1 MQERPWHRHYDSS
14 VPAQLDYEELALPE
28 ILDRQAK
35 RFADRPAIHF
45 LKTTLTYAQLSAD
58 VDRLATALGALGV
71 RSGTRVAIQLPN
83 LPQTVIAFY
92 AALKAGAQVVM
103 TNPLYTPRE
112 IEHQWKDS
120 GVELAFV
127 TDYLFDQK
135 LRAARGDLPAKQY
148 IVASIPEYLGFPL
161 NWLAPFKLKKKEP
174 PLWAKVP
181 NEPGVHR
188 FRKLVKATAPNPPAV
203 AHDLDEVAVLQYTG
217 GTTGVSKGAM
227 LTHRNLSF
235 NVQQVHSWFPDM
247 DEGNEVVLAALPL
260 FHVFGLTVA
269 MNWGIYCGG
278 ALALLPDP
286 RDVKALVECVSGR
299 RVTIFPGVPAMFNA
313 LNNYAGIESVDVS
326 SVKSCF
332 SGSAPIPVDVLER
345 FEKLTGA
352 RILEGFG
359 MSESS
364 PVTHVNPLGGVRK
377 VGTVGVPVPDTDAK
391 VVDVDEGTR
400 ELAVGEEGELI
411 IRGPQVMKGYWEK
424 PGETAETLRDGW
436 LHTGDLAS
444 VDEDGYFK
452 IVGRKKDMIN
462 AGGYKIF
469 PDEVDSVLM
478 AHEGILEAATIGVPD
493 PRRGET
499 VKSFIVL
506 QPGKDLGTDAIVEYC
521 RERLAP
527 YKVPREIE
535 FLDELPKSTVLKVL
549 RRELRDRE
557 LAKRT

>member
-1 MQERPWHRHYDSS
+1 MQERPWHKHYDAS
-14 VPAQLDYEELALPE
+14 VPTEVDFEDLALPDV
-28 ILDRQAK
+28 LQRQRE

-45 LKTTLTYAQLSAD
+45 LKTTLSYAELAED
-58 VDRLATALGALGV
+58 VDRLATALAGLGV

-92 AALKAGAQVVM
+92 AALRAGAQVVM
-103 TNPLYTPRE
+103 TNPLYTPPE
-112 IEHQWKDS
+112 IEHQWTDA
-120 GVELAFV
+120 GVEVAIV

-135 LRAARGDLPAKQY
+135 LRAARSSLPAKHY

-161 NWLAPFKLKKKEP
+161 NWLAPFKLKKKDP

-181 NEPGVHR
+181 AEPDVHH
-188 FRKLVKATAPNPPAV
+188 FRKLIRSTRPAPPRV
-203 AHDLDEVAVLQYTG
+203 THDLEEVAVLQYTG

-227 LTHRNLSF
+227 LTHRNLSY

-260 FHVFGLTVA
+260 FHVFGLTVS
-269 MNWGIYCGG
+269 MNWSLYCGG
-278 ALALLPDP
+278 ALALVPDP

-313 LNNYAGIESVDVS
+313 LNNYPGIDSVDVS

-332 SGSAPIPVDVLER
+332 SGSAPMPVDVLER
-345 FEKLTGA
+345 FESLTGA

-391 VVDVDEGTR
+391 IVDVEEGTR
-400 ELAVGEEGELI
+400 ELSTGEEGELI
-411 IRGPQVMKGYWEK
+411 IQGPQIMKGYWNK
-424 PGETAETLRDGW
+424 PDETAETLREGW
-436 LHTGDLAS
+436 LFTGDLAS

-469 PDEVDSVLM
+469 PDEVDNVLM

-493 PRRGET
+493 PKRGET

-506 QPGKDLGTDAIVEYC
+506 QANSGLGTEEIVEYC

-557 LAKRT
+557 LAKRG

>member
-28 ILDRQAK
+28 ILDRQAR

-391 VVDVDEGTR
+391 VVDVDEGTQ

-424 PGETAETLRDGW
+424 PDETAETLRDGW

-493 PRRGET
+493 PKRGET

>member
-1 MQERPWHRHYDSS
+1 M
-14 VPAQLDYEELALPE
+14 
-28 ILDRQAK
+28 
-35 RFADRPAIHF
+35 
-45 LKTTLTYAQLSAD
+45 
-58 VDRLATALGALGV
+58 
-71 RSGTRVAIQLPN
+71 
-83 LPQTVIAFY
+83 
-92 AALKAGAQVVM
+92 
-103 TNPLYTPRE
+103 
-112 IEHQWKDS
+112 
-120 GVELAFV
+120 
-127 TDYLFDQK
+127 
-135 LRAARGDLPAKQY
+135 
-148 IVASIPEYLGFPL
+148 
-161 NWLAPFKLKKKEP
+161 
-174 PLWAKVP
+174 
-181 NEPGVHR
+181 
-188 FRKLVKATAPNPPAV
+188 
-203 AHDLDEVAVLQYTG
+203 LQYTG